1 MLSERTTSETRCREA
16 PHQDEGNQLCQELC
30 SGWGVT
36 SLHLWGGVFRIWG
49 VTYFLMNHV
58 ESELVHRRLVNEN

>member
-1 MLSERTTSETRCREA
+1 MPSKQTTSETRCREA
-16 PHQDEGNQLCQELC
+16 PHQDEGNQLC
-30 SGWGVT
+30 SGWGAT

-49 VTYFLMNHV
+49 VTYFLVNHV